1 MNLRRRAREEA
12 EVESS
17 SMNDIM
23 FFLMLFFLIAS
34 TLANPNVIKIMLPKA
49 KTTSTIQTKPLI
61 LTVKFDERDETKS
74 SIQYFIDNEKT
85 PLPLQEVEARLV
97 AARDNFFDPENPENR
112 MNVVLRLDRNLT
124 VQQMVDVMEIGANL
138 GIRMV
143 LATDKSRK

>member
-74 SIQYFIDNEKT
+74 SIQYFIDNEKS
-85 PLPLQEVEARLV
+85 PLPIQEIEARLI

>member
-1 MNLRRRAREEA
+1 MRVGRRRREEA
-12 EVESS
+12 EVEAS

-49 KTTSTIQTKPLI
+49 KTTSTVQTKPFV
-61 LTVKFDERDETKS
+61 LTVKFDEQDVNHEQ
-74 SIQYFIDNEKT
+74 ILYYIDQEKT
-85 PLPLQEVEARLV
+85 PVGIKELEARLIKS
-97 AARDNFFDPENPENR
+97 RDAFSDPENPDNR
-112 MNVVLRLDRNLT
+112 LNVVLRLDRKLT
-124 VQQMVDVMEIGANL
+124 VQEMVDVMEIGANL

>member
-61 LTVKFDERDETKS
+61 LTVKFDERDETKQ

-85 PLPLQEVEARLV
+85 PLPIQEVEARLI
-97 AARDNFFDPENPENR
+97 AARDIFSDPENPENR

-143 LATDKSRK
+143 LATDKSKK